1 MKVYSDK
8 YLYMLFDNAINSPR
22 KRVHLNLHASYDE
35 KVQRLFIALTR
46 GSFVEPHY
54 HELEHQW
61 EMFVVLKGIIRV
73 KQYNTDGNMLSE
85 LLLGDEQESK
95 VIEFH
100 PGDIHSVECVSDNAL
115 MLEIKEGPFNPD
127 FAKVVFNLEPD

>member
-1 MKVYSDK
+1 
-8 YLYMLFDNAINSPR
+8 
-22 KRVHLNLHASYDE
+22 
-35 KVQRLFIALTR
+35 
-46 GSFVEPHY
+46 
-54 HELEHQW
+54 ELEHQW

-100 PGDIHSVECVSDNAL
+100 PGDIHSVECISDNAL